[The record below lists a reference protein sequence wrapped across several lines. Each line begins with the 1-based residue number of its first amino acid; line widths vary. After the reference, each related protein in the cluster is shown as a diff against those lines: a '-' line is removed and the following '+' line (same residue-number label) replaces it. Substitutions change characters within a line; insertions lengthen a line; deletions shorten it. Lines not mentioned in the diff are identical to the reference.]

1 MVMATKNASTYIF
14 CDASKIR
21 KTSHLK
27 FNDLPI
33 VNIPVTDYN
42 GPEVKKIRIKR
53 NIGVSNTHLIKE

>member
-27 FNDLPI
+27 FDDLPI

-42 GPEVKKIRIKR
+42 GPEVKKFGSKGISVYPIRI
-53 NIGVSNTHLIKE
+53 